1 MRCLSRV
8 SKAFKSCFP
17 SSVIAT
23 PAKIHTNIQFTCI
36 LQKFFRKK
44 PHFVPHFSVFS
55 LLRGL
60 FPPFFVCFS
69 PAFCVDAGNRTTSC
83 LLCGGGGRRNIGQR
97 CLLYKSCWVVWEKLF
112 RCPLCF
118 FFFLPLFRHRMPGA
132 YLFPCSW
139 CSVSFFHIYNRL
151 IP

>member
-69 PAFCVDAGNRTTSC
+69 PAFCVDAGNRTTGC
-83 LLCGGGGRRNIGQR
+83 LLCGGGGEEISDRDVCCINPVGWYGRSCFVVR
-97 CLLYKSCWVVWEKLF
+97 CVSS
-112 RCPLCF
+112 F
-118 FFFLPLFRHRMPGA
+118 FFF
-132 YLFPCSW
+132 
-139 CSVSFFHIYNRL
+139 FFVTGCLARTYSHVL
-151 IP
+151 DVQ